1 MLYSSCMVG
10 GNMYINLYVSI
21 CAFLISFFLLINF
34 FSKKRYDN
42 KETKIFSYM
51 LIFNFINTIF
61 TLSIVFIEKT
71 NIINIIFLKILN
83 KLNNVIQL
91 GWIWLLFLYM
101 LYMLCNNKEKKYN
114 LIKIITVIINI
125 LLGIL
130 IFILPTSFYNNIY
143 LNGLSETFSY
153 IIYFVYLLV
162 IIILTIKNIKNMSNK
177 KNIIVFTISLL
188 LMLIALIIKKINPE
202 LLIISSIFT
211 YINLIINSTEDPDSR
226 LLLELQKEKEK
237 NEKLN
242 NIKIDFLTN
251 MNHEFRTSL
260 NTIVGFSE
268 CIKQEDSIDACKND
282 ADDIITSSQNLLEI
296 INDVLDIS
304 KLETNN
310 MKITEEDY
318 KPLEIFEN
326 VISLLKPKLSEK
338 EIEIK
343 TNFNENIP
351 YMLFGDSNKV
361 KQIITNILMNSIKYT
376 EDGSINFEVNCT
388 SEKDK
393 CNLVISIENTG
404 KAIKKENK
412 SSNNLKEFNKNIV
425 EQSEL
430 EFSIAKKFADMLGGK
445 IVLDE
450 KNMDKTKVTIYLN
463 QKIKMQ
469 GVPLI
474 AEISKLEESIKP
486 QQEDYSDKKVLI
498 VDDNKMNLKV
508 ATRLLKN
515 YNIITTEVLNGDEAI
530 SKIKNNE
537 KYNLIFLDDIMPQK
551 NGKETLNEFKKIKG
565 FDIPV
570 IVLTANVLE
579 GMKEKYIEEGFDDY
593 LAKPINKEE
602 LKKILN
608 KFLIDR
614 KSDIED
620 TILFSPNSKFEPLSK
635 ELLEEVELVNDI
647 EIDKNIE
654 QIEEKIEEKKQ
665 LNYKNKKF
673 LIENNIDVDAAE
685 KLLGEMSTYDDALA
699 DFIKEADSKYNLLQG
714 YMKIDK
720 LEKCYNIFRTI
731 KTDTRYLGFIELN
744 SIFSNL
750 EKAIKENDIDYVK
763 NNIKTSL
770 KVFKKYIEISKEYLG
785 K

>member
-1 MLYSSCMVG
+1 
-10 GNMYINLYVSI
+10 MYINLYVSI
-21 CAFLISFFLLINF
+21 CALLISFFLLINF

-153 IIYFVYLLV
+153 IIYFVYLFV

-188 LMLIALIIKKINPE
+188 LMLTAFIIKKINPE

-251 MNHEFRTSL
+251 MNYEFRTSL

-326 VISLLKPKLSEK
+326 VISSLKPKLSEK

-361 KQIITNILMNSIKYT
+361 KQIITNILMNSIKHT

-404 KAIKKENK
+404 KTIKKENK

-430 EFSIAKKFADMLGGK
+430 EFLIAKKFVDMLGGK

-450 KNMDKTKVTIYLN
+450 KNINKTKVTIYLN

-515 YNIITTEVLNGDEAI
+515 YNIITTEVLNGYEAI
-530 SKIKNNE
+530 NKIKNNE
-537 KYNLIFLDDIMPQK
+537 KYDLIFLDDIMPKK
-551 NGKETLNEFKKIKG
+551 NGKETLNELKKIKG

-647 EIDKNIE
+647 EIDNDIE

-685 KLLGEMSTYDDALA
+685 KLLGEMSTYDDALT

>member
-1 MLYSSCMVG
+1 
-10 GNMYINLYVSI
+10 MYINLYVSI
-21 CAFLISFFLLINF
+21 CALLISFFLLINF

-61 TLSIVFIEKT
+61 TLGIVFIEKT

-188 LMLIALIIKKINPE
+188 LMLIALIIKKINLE

-361 KQIITNILMNSIKYT
+361 KQIITNILMNSIKHT

-404 KAIKKENK
+404 KTIKKENK

-430 EFSIAKKFADMLGGK
+430 EFSIAKKFVDMLGGK

-515 YNIITTEVLNGDEAI
+515 YNIITTEVLNGYEAI

-537 KYNLIFLDDIMPQK
+537 KYDLIFLDDKMPQK

-602 LKKILN
+602 LKKILD
-608 KFLIDR
+608 KFLIDK

-647 EIDKNIE
+647 EIDNDIE

>member
-1 MLYSSCMVG
+1 
-10 GNMYINLYVSI
+10 MYINLYVSI
-21 CAFLISFFLLINF
+21 CALLISFFLLINF

-130 IFILPTSFYNNIY
+130 IFILPISFYNNIY

-153 IIYFVYLLV
+153 IIYFVYLLF

-188 LMLIALIIKKINPE
+188 LMLTALIIKKINPE

-237 NEKLN
+237 TEKLN

-251 MNHEFRTSL
+251 MNYEFRTSL

-326 VISLLKPKLSEK
+326 VISSLKPKLSEK

-361 KQIITNILMNSIKYT
+361 KQIITNILMNSIKHT

-404 KAIKKENK
+404 KTIKKENK

-430 EFSIAKKFADMLGGK
+430 EFSIAKKFVDMIGGK

-450 KNMDKTKVTIYLN
+450 KNINKTKVTIYLN

-515 YNIITTEVLNGDEAI
+515 YNIITTEVLNGYEAI
-530 SKIKNNE
+530 NKIKNNE
-537 KYNLIFLDDIMPQK
+537 KYDLIFLDDIMPKK
-551 NGKETLNEFKKIKG
+551 NGKETLNELKKIKG

-647 EIDKNIE
+647 KIDNDIE

>member
-1 MLYSSCMVG
+1 
-10 GNMYINLYVSI
+10 MYINLYVSI
-21 CAFLISFFLLINF
+21 CALLISFFLLINF

-188 LMLIALIIKKINPE
+188 LMLTALIIKKINPE

-404 KAIKKENK
+404 KTIKKENK

-430 EFSIAKKFADMLGGK
+430 EFSIAKKFVDMLGGK

-450 KNMDKTKVTIYLN
+450 KNMNKTKVTIYLN

-515 YNIITTEVLNGDEAI
+515 YNIITTEVLNGYEAI
-530 SKIKNNE
+530 NKIKNNE
-537 KYNLIFLDDIMPQK
+537 KYDLIFLDDKMPQK

-602 LKKILN
+602 LKKILD
-608 KFLIDR
+608 KFLIDK

-647 EIDKNIE
+647 EIDNNIE

>member
-1 MLYSSCMVG
+1 
-10 GNMYINLYVSI
+10 MYINLYVSI
-21 CAFLISFFLLINF
+21 CALLISFFLLINI

-153 IIYFVYLLV
+153 IIYFVYLFV

-188 LMLIALIIKKINPE
+188 LMLTAFIIKKINPE

-251 MNHEFRTSL
+251 MNYEFRTSL

-326 VISLLKPKLSEK
+326 VISSLKPKLSEK

-361 KQIITNILMNSIKYT
+361 KQIITNILMNSIKHT

-404 KAIKKENK
+404 KTIKKENK

-430 EFSIAKKFADMLGGK
+430 EFLIAKKFVDMLGGK

-450 KNMDKTKVTIYLN
+450 KNINKTKVTIYLN

-515 YNIITTEVLNGDEAI
+515 YNIITTEVLNGYEAI
-530 SKIKNNE
+530 NKIKNNE
-537 KYNLIFLDDIMPQK
+537 KYDLIFLDDIMPKK
-551 NGKETLNEFKKIKG
+551 NGKETLNELKKIKG

-647 EIDKNIE
+647 EIDNDIE

-685 KLLGEMSTYDDALA
+685 KLLGEMSTYDDALT

>member
-1 MLYSSCMVG
+1 
-10 GNMYINLYVSI
+10 MYINLYVSI
-21 CAFLISFFLLINF
+21 CALLISFFLLINF

-42 KETKIFSYM
+42 KETKIFLYM

-61 TLSIVFIEKT
+61 TLGIVFIEKT

-143 LNGLSETFSY
+143 LNGLFETFSY
-153 IIYFVYLLV
+153 IIYFIYLLV

-188 LMLIALIIKKINPE
+188 LMLTAFIIKKINPE

-326 VISLLKPKLSEK
+326 VISSLKPKLSEK

-361 KQIITNILMNSIKYT
+361 KQIITNILMNSIKHT

-404 KAIKKENK
+404 KTIKKENK

-430 EFSIAKKFADMLGGK
+430 EFLIAKKFVDMLGGK

-450 KNMDKTKVTIYLN
+450 KNINKTKVTIYLN

-515 YNIITTEVLNGDEAI
+515 YNIITTEVLNGYEAI
-530 SKIKNNE
+530 NKIKNNE
-537 KYNLIFLDDIMPQK
+537 KYDLIFLDDIMPKK
-551 NGKETLNEFKKIKG
+551 NGKETLNELKKIKG

-647 EIDKNIE
+647 EIDNDIE

-685 KLLGEMSTYDDALA
+685 KLLGEMSTYDDALT

>member
-1 MLYSSCMVG
+1 
-10 GNMYINLYVSI
+10 MYINLYVSI
-21 CAFLISFFLLINF
+21 CALLISFFLLINF

-114 LIKIITVIINI
+114 LIKIITIIINI

-188 LMLIALIIKKINPE
+188 LMLTALIIKKINPE

-237 NEKLN
+237 TEKLN

-251 MNHEFRTSL
+251 MNYEFRTSL

-326 VISLLKPKLSEK
+326 VISSLKPKLSEK

-361 KQIITNILMNSIKYT
+361 KRIITNILMNSIKHT

-388 SEKDK
+388 SEKGK

-404 KAIKKENK
+404 KTIKKENK
-412 SSNNLKEFNKNIV
+412 SSNNLKEFNKNII

-430 EFSIAKKFADMLGGK
+430 EFLIAKKFVDMLGGK

-450 KNMDKTKVTIYLN
+450 KNINKTKVTIYLN

-515 YNIITTEVLNGDEAI
+515 YNIITTEVLNGYEAI
-530 SKIKNNE
+530 NKIKNNE
-537 KYNLIFLDDIMPQK
+537 KYDLIFLDDIMPKK
-551 NGKETLNEFKKIKG
+551 NGKETLNELKKIKG

-647 EIDKNIE
+647 KIDNDIE

>member
-1 MLYSSCMVG
+1 
-10 GNMYINLYVSI
+10 MYINLYVSI
-21 CAFLISFFLLINF
+21 CALLISFFLLINF

-153 IIYFVYLLV
+153 IIYFVYLFV

-188 LMLIALIIKKINPE
+188 LMLTAFIIKKINPE

-211 YINLIINSTEDPDSR
+211 YINLIINSIEDPDSR

-251 MNHEFRTSL
+251 MNYEFRTSL

-326 VISLLKPKLSEK
+326 VISSLKPKLSEK

-361 KQIITNILMNSIKYT
+361 KQIITNILMNSIKHT

-404 KAIKKENK
+404 KIIKKENK

-430 EFSIAKKFADMLGGK
+430 EFLIAKKFVDMLGGK

-450 KNMDKTKVTIYLN
+450 KNINKTKVTIYLN

-515 YNIITTEVLNGDEAI
+515 YNIITTEVLNGYEAI
-530 SKIKNNE
+530 NKIKNNE
-537 KYNLIFLDDIMPQK
+537 KYDLIFLDDIMPKK
-551 NGKETLNEFKKIKG
+551 NGKETLNELKKIKG

-647 EIDKNIE
+647 EIDNDIE

-685 KLLGEMSTYDDALA
+685 KLLGEMSTYDDALT

>member
-1 MLYSSCMVG
+1 
-10 GNMYINLYVSI
+10 
-21 CAFLISFFLLINF
+21 
-34 FSKKRYDN
+34 
-42 KETKIFSYM
+42 M

-130 IFILPTSFYNNIY
+130 IFILPTSFYNNIYLNGLSETFSYIIY

>member
-1 MLYSSCMVG
+1 
-10 GNMYINLYVSI
+10 MYINLYVSI
-21 CAFLISFFLLINF
+21 CALLISFFLLINF

-153 IIYFVYLLV
+153 IIYFVYLFV

-188 LMLIALIIKKINPE
+188 LMLTALIIKKINPE

-251 MNHEFRTSL
+251 MNYEFRTSL

-361 KQIITNILMNSIKYT
+361 KRIITNILMNSIKHT

-388 SEKDK
+388 SEKGK

-404 KAIKKENK
+404 KTIKKENK

-430 EFSIAKKFADMLGGK
+430 EFLIAKKFVDMLGGK

-450 KNMDKTKVTIYLN
+450 KNINKTKVTIYLN

-515 YNIITTEVLNGDEAI
+515 YNIITTEVLNGYEAI
-530 SKIKNNE
+530 NKIKNNE
-537 KYNLIFLDDIMPQK
+537 KYDLIFLDDIMPKK
-551 NGKETLNEFKKIKG
+551 NGKETLNELKKIKG

-620 TILFSPNSKFEPLSK
+620 TILFSPNSKFEQLSK

-647 EIDKNIE
+647 EIDNDIE

>member
-1 MLYSSCMVG
+1 
-10 GNMYINLYVSI
+10 MYINLYVSI
-21 CAFLISFFLLINF
+21 CALLISFFLLINF

-188 LMLIALIIKKINPE
+188 LMLTALIIKKINPE

-430 EFSIAKKFADMLGGK
+430 EFSIAKKFVDMLGGK

-450 KNMDKTKVTIYLN
+450 KNMNKTKVTIYLN

-515 YNIITTEVLNGDEAI
+515 YNIITTEVLNGYEAI
-530 SKIKNNE
+530 NKIKNNE
-537 KYNLIFLDDIMPQK
+537 KYDLIFLDDKMPQK

-647 EIDKNIE
+647 EIDNNIE

>member
-1 MLYSSCMVG
+1 
-10 GNMYINLYVSI
+10 MYINLYVSI
-21 CAFLISFFLLINF
+21 CALLISFFLLINF

-153 IIYFVYLLV
+153 IIYFVYLFV

-188 LMLIALIIKKINPE
+188 LMLTALIIKKINPE

-251 MNHEFRTSL
+251 MNYEFRTSL

-304 KLETNN
+304 RLETNN

-326 VISLLKPKLSEK
+326 VIYLLKPKLSEK

-361 KQIITNILMNSIKYT
+361 KRIITNILMNSIKHT

-388 SEKDK
+388 SEKGK

-404 KAIKKENK
+404 KTIKKENK

-430 EFSIAKKFADMLGGK
+430 EFSIAKKFVDMLGGK

-450 KNMDKTKVTIYLN
+450 KNINKTKVTIYLN

-515 YNIITTEVLNGDEAI
+515 YNIITTEVLNGYEAI
-530 SKIKNNE
+530 NKIKNNE
-537 KYNLIFLDDIMPQK
+537 KYDLIFLDDIMPKK
-551 NGKETLNEFKKIKG
+551 NGKETLNELKKIKG

-647 EIDKNIE
+647 EIDNDIE

>member
-1 MLYSSCMVG
+1 
-10 GNMYINLYVSI
+10 MYINLYVSI
-21 CAFLISFFLLINF
+21 CALLISFFLLINF

-42 KETKIFSYM
+42 KETKIFLYM

-61 TLSIVFIEKT
+61 TLGIVFIEKT

-143 LNGLSETFSY
+143 LNGLFETFSY

-188 LMLIALIIKKINPE
+188 LMLTAFIIKKINPE

-326 VISLLKPKLSEK
+326 VISSLKPKLSEK

-361 KQIITNILMNSIKYT
+361 KQIITNILMNSIKHT

-404 KAIKKENK
+404 KTIKKENK

-430 EFSIAKKFADMLGGK
+430 EFLIAKKFVDMLGGK

-450 KNMDKTKVTIYLN
+450 KNINKTKVTIYLN

-515 YNIITTEVLNGDEAI
+515 YNIITTEVLNGYEAI
-530 SKIKNNE
+530 NKIKNNE
-537 KYNLIFLDDIMPQK
+537 KYDLIFLDDIMPKK
-551 NGKETLNEFKKIKG
+551 NGKETLNELKKIKG

-647 EIDKNIE
+647 EIDNDIE

-685 KLLGEMSTYDDALA
+685 KLLGEMSTYDDALT

>member
-1 MLYSSCMVG
+1 
-10 GNMYINLYVSI
+10 MYINLYVSI
-21 CAFLISFFLLINF
+21 CALLISFFLLINF

-114 LIKIITVIINI
+114 LMKIITVIINI

-130 IFILPTSFYNNIY
+130 IFILPISFYNNIY

-188 LMLIALIIKKINPE
+188 LMLTALIIKKINPE

>member
-1 MLYSSCMVG
+1 
-10 GNMYINLYVSI
+10 MYINLYVSI
-21 CAFLISFFLLINF
+21 CALLISFFLLINF

-188 LMLIALIIKKINPE
+188 LMLTALIIKKINPE

-251 MNHEFRTSL
+251 MNYEFRTSL

-326 VISLLKPKLSEK
+326 VISSLKPKLSEK

-361 KQIITNILMNSIKYT
+361 KRIITNILMNSIKHT

-388 SEKDK
+388 SEKGK

-404 KAIKKENK
+404 KTIKKENK

-430 EFSIAKKFADMLGGK
+430 EFSIAKKFVDMLGGK

-450 KNMDKTKVTIYLN
+450 KNINKTKVTIYLN

-515 YNIITTEVLNGDEAI
+515 YNIITTEVLNGYEAI
-530 SKIKNNE
+530 NKIKNNE
-537 KYNLIFLDDIMPQK
+537 KYDLIFLDDIMPKK
-551 NGKETLNEFKKIKG
+551 NGKETLNELKKIKG

-647 EIDKNIE
+647 EIDNDIE

>member
-1 MLYSSCMVG
+1 
-10 GNMYINLYVSI
+10 MYINLYVSI
-21 CAFLISFFLLINF
+21 CALLISFFLLINF

-61 TLSIVFIEKT
+61 TLGIVFIEKT

-188 LMLIALIIKKINPE
+188 LMLTALIIKKINPE

-237 NEKLN
+237 TEKLN

-251 MNHEFRTSL
+251 MNYEFRTSL

-361 KQIITNILMNSIKYT
+361 KRIITNILMNSIKHT

-388 SEKDK
+388 SEKGK

-404 KAIKKENK
+404 KTIKKENK

-430 EFSIAKKFADMLGGK
+430 EFLIAKKFVDMLGGK

-450 KNMDKTKVTIYLN
+450 KNINKTKVTIYLN

-515 YNIITTEVLNGDEAI
+515 YNIITTEVLNGYEAI
-530 SKIKNNE
+530 NKIKNNE
-537 KYNLIFLDDIMPQK
+537 KYDLIFLDDIMPKK
-551 NGKETLNEFKKIKG
+551 NGKETLNELKKIKG

-620 TILFSPNSKFEPLSK
+620 TILFSPNSKFEQLSK

-647 EIDKNIE
+647 EIDNDIE

-685 KLLGEMSTYDDALA
+685 KLLGEMSTYDDALT
-699 DFIKEADSKYNLLQG
+699 DFIKETDSKYNLLQG

>member
-1 MLYSSCMVG
+1 
-10 GNMYINLYVSI
+10 MYINLYVSI
-21 CAFLISFFLLINF
+21 CALLISFFLLINF

-114 LIKIITVIINI
+114 LMKIITVIINI

-130 IFILPTSFYNNIY
+130 IFILPISFYNNIY

-188 LMLIALIIKKINPE
+188 LMLTALIIKKINPE

-282 ADDIITSSQNLLEI
+282 ADDIITSSKNLLEI

-393 CNLVISIENTG
+393 CNLVMSIENTG
-404 KAIKKENK
+404 KTIKKENK

-430 EFSIAKKFADMLGGK
+430 EFSIAKKFVDMLGGK
-445 IVLDE
+445 ILLDE
-450 KNMDKTKVTIYLN
+450 KNMNKTKVTIYLN

-515 YNIITTEVLNGDEAI
+515 YNIITTEVLNGYEAI
-530 SKIKNNE
+530 NKIKNNE
-537 KYNLIFLDDIMPQK
+537 KYDLIFLDDIMPKK
-551 NGKETLNEFKKIKG
+551 NGKETLNELKKIKG

-647 EIDKNIE
+647 EIDNDIE

>member
-1 MLYSSCMVG
+1 
-10 GNMYINLYVSI
+10 MYINLYVSI

-153 IIYFVYLLV
+153 IIYFVYLFV

-188 LMLIALIIKKINPE
+188 LMLTAFIIKKINPE

-251 MNHEFRTSL
+251 MNYEFRTSL

-282 ADDIITSSQNLLEI
+282 ADDIITSSQSLLEI

-326 VISLLKPKLSEK
+326 VISSLKPKLSEK

-361 KQIITNILMNSIKYT
+361 KQIITNILMNSIKHT

-404 KAIKKENK
+404 KTIKKENK

-430 EFSIAKKFADMLGGK
+430 EFLIAKKFVDMLGGK

-450 KNMDKTKVTIYLN
+450 KNINKTKVTIYLN

-515 YNIITTEVLNGDEAI
+515 YNIITTEVLNGYEAI
-530 SKIKNNE
+530 NKIKNNE
-537 KYNLIFLDDIMPQK
+537 KYDLIFLDDIMPKK
-551 NGKETLNEFKKIKG
+551 NGKETLNELKKIKG

-647 EIDKNIE
+647 EIDNDIE

-673 LIENNIDVDAAE
+673 LIENNIDIDAAE

>member
-1 MLYSSCMVG
+1 
-10 GNMYINLYVSI
+10 MYINLYVSI
-21 CAFLISFFLLINF
+21 CALLISFFLLINF

-83 KLNNVIQL
+83 KLNNIIQL

-101 LYMLCNNKEKKYN
+101 LYMLCNNKEIKYN

-188 LMLIALIIKKINPE
+188 LMLTALIIKKINPE

-361 KQIITNILMNSIKYT
+361 KQIINNILMNSIKHT

-430 EFSIAKKFADMLGGK
+430 EFSIAKKLADMLGGK

-474 AEISKLEESIKP
+474 AEISKVEESIKP

-515 YNIITTEVLNGDEAI
+515 YNIITTEVLNGYEAI
-530 SKIKNNE
+530 NKIKNNE
-537 KYNLIFLDDIMPQK
+537 KYDLIFLDDKMPQK

-602 LKKILN
+602 LKKILD
-608 KFLIDR
+608 KFLIDK

>member
-1 MLYSSCMVG
+1 
-10 GNMYINLYVSI
+10 MYINLYVSI
-21 CAFLISFFLLINF
+21 CALLISFFLLINF

-153 IIYFVYLLV
+153 IIYFVYLFV

-188 LMLIALIIKKINPE
+188 LMLTAFIIKKINPE

-211 YINLIINSTEDPDSR
+211 YINLIINSIEDPDSR

-251 MNHEFRTSL
+251 MNYEFRTSL

-326 VISLLKPKLSEK
+326 VISSLKPKLSEK

-361 KQIITNILMNSIKYT
+361 KQIITNILMNSIKHT

-404 KAIKKENK
+404 KTIKKENK

-430 EFSIAKKFADMLGGK
+430 EFLIAKKFVDMLGGK

-450 KNMDKTKVTIYLN
+450 KNINKTKVTIYLN

-474 AEISKLEESIKP
+474 AEISKLEERIKP

-515 YNIITTEVLNGDEAI
+515 YNIITTEVLNGYEAI
-530 SKIKNNE
+530 NKIKNNE
-537 KYNLIFLDDIMPQK
+537 KYDLIFLDDIMPKK
-551 NGKETLNEFKKIKG
+551 NGKETLNELKKIKG

-647 EIDKNIE
+647 EIDNDIE

-685 KLLGEMSTYDDALA
+685 KLLGEMSTYDDALT

>member
-1 MLYSSCMVG
+1 
-10 GNMYINLYVSI
+10 MYINLYVSI
-21 CAFLISFFLLINF
+21 CALLISFFLLINF

-114 LIKIITVIINI
+114 LIKIITIIINI

-162 IIILTIKNIKNMSNK
+162 IIVLTIKNIKNMSNK

-188 LMLIALIIKKINPE
+188 LMLTALIIKKINPE

-304 KLETNN
+304 KIETNN

-404 KAIKKENK
+404 KTIKKENK

-430 EFSIAKKFADMLGGK
+430 EFSIAKKFVDMLGGK

-450 KNMDKTKVTIYLN
+450 KNMNKTKVTIYLN

-515 YNIITTEVLNGDEAI
+515 YNIITTEVLNGYEAI
-530 SKIKNNE
+530 NKIKNNE
-537 KYNLIFLDDIMPQK
+537 KYDLIFLDDKMPQK

-647 EIDKNIE
+647 EIDNNIE

>member
-1 MLYSSCMVG
+1 
-10 GNMYINLYVSI
+10 MYINLYVSI
-21 CAFLISFFLLINF
+21 CALLISFFLLINF

-143 LNGLSETFSY
+143 LNGLFETFSY

-188 LMLIALIIKKINPE
+188 LMLTALIIKKINPE

-251 MNHEFRTSL
+251 MNYEFRTSL

-326 VISLLKPKLSEK
+326 VISSLKPKLSEK

-361 KQIITNILMNSIKYT
+361 KQIITNILMNSIKHT

-388 SEKDK
+388 SEKGK

-404 KAIKKENK
+404 KTIKKENK

-430 EFSIAKKFADMLGGK
+430 EFSIAKKFVDMLGGK

-450 KNMDKTKVTIYLN
+450 KNINKTKVTIYLN

-515 YNIITTEVLNGDEAI
+515 YNIITTEVLNGYEAI
-530 SKIKNNE
+530 NKIKNNE
-537 KYNLIFLDDIMPQK
+537 KYDLIFLDDIMPKK
-551 NGKETLNEFKKIKG
+551 NGKETLNELKKIKG

-635 ELLEEVELVNDI
+635 KLLEEVELVNDI
-647 EIDKNIE
+647 EIDNDIE

>member
-1 MLYSSCMVG
+1 
-10 GNMYINLYVSI
+10 MYINLYVSI
-21 CAFLISFFLLINF
+21 CALLISFFLLINF

-188 LMLIALIIKKINPE
+188 LMLTALIIKKINPE

-251 MNHEFRTSL
+251 MNYEFRTSL

-326 VISLLKPKLSEK
+326 VISSLKPKLSEK

-361 KQIITNILMNSIKYT
+361 KRIITNILMNSIKHT

-404 KAIKKENK
+404 KTIKKENK

-430 EFSIAKKFADMLGGK
+430 EFSIAKKFVDMLGGK

-450 KNMDKTKVTIYLN
+450 KNMNKTKVTIYLN

-515 YNIITTEVLNGDEAI
+515 YNIITTEVLNGYEAI
-530 SKIKNNE
+530 NKIKNNE
-537 KYNLIFLDDIMPQK
+537 KYDLIFLDDIMPKK
-551 NGKETLNEFKKIKG
+551 NGKETLNELKKIKG

-647 EIDKNIE
+647 EIDNDIE

>member
-21 CAFLISFFLLINF
+21 CALLISFFLLINF

-188 LMLIALIIKKINPE
+188 LMLTALIIKKINPE

-251 MNHEFRTSL
+251 MNYEFRTSL

-361 KQIITNILMNSIKYT
+361 KRIITNILMNSIKHT

-388 SEKDK
+388 SEKGK

-404 KAIKKENK
+404 KTIKKENK

-430 EFSIAKKFADMLGGK
+430 EFLIAKKFVDMLGGK

-450 KNMDKTKVTIYLN
+450 KNINKTKVTIYLN

-515 YNIITTEVLNGDEAI
+515 YNIITTEVLNGYEAI
-530 SKIKNNE
+530 NKIKNNE
-537 KYNLIFLDDIMPQK
+537 KYDLIFLDDIMPKK
-551 NGKETLNEFKKIKG
+551 NGKETLNELKKIKG

-620 TILFSPNSKFEPLSK
+620 TILFSPNSKFEQLSK

-647 EIDKNIE
+647 EIDNDIE

>member
-1 MLYSSCMVG
+1 
-10 GNMYINLYVSI
+10 MYINLYVSI
-21 CAFLISFFLLINF
+21 CALLISFFLLINF

-188 LMLIALIIKKINPE
+188 LMLTALIIKKINPE

-361 KQIITNILMNSIKYT
+361 KRIITNILMNSIKHI

-388 SEKDK
+388 SEKGK

-404 KAIKKENK
+404 KTIKKENK

-430 EFSIAKKFADMLGGK
+430 EFSIAKKFVDMLGGK

-450 KNMDKTKVTIYLN
+450 KNINKTKVTIYLN

-515 YNIITTEVLNGDEAI
+515 YNIITTEVLNGYEAI
-530 SKIKNNE
+530 NKIKNNE
-537 KYNLIFLDDIMPQK
+537 KYDLIFLDDIMPKK
-551 NGKETLNEFKKIKG
+551 NGKETLNELKKIKG

-647 EIDKNIE
+647 EIDNDIE

>member
-1 MLYSSCMVG
+1 
-10 GNMYINLYVSI
+10 MYINLYVSI

-282 ADDIITSSQNLLEI
+282 ADDIITSSQSLLEI

-326 VISLLKPKLSEK
+326 VISSLKPKLSEK

-361 KQIITNILMNSIKYT
+361 KQIITNILMNSIKHT

-404 KAIKKENK
+404 KTIKKENK

-430 EFSIAKKFADMLGGK
+430 EFLIAKKFVDMLGGK

-450 KNMDKTKVTIYLN
+450 KNINKTKVTIYLN

-515 YNIITTEVLNGDEAI
+515 YNIITTEVLNGYEAI
-530 SKIKNNE
+530 NKIKNNE
-537 KYNLIFLDDIMPQK
+537 KYDLIFLDDIMPKK
-551 NGKETLNEFKKIKG
+551 NGKETLNELKKIKG

>member
-1 MLYSSCMVG
+1 
-10 GNMYINLYVSI
+10 MYINLYVSI
-21 CAFLISFFLLINF
+21 CALLISFFLLINF

-130 IFILPTSFYNNIY
+130 IFILPISFYNNIY

-153 IIYFVYLLV
+153 IIYFVYLLF

-188 LMLIALIIKKINPE
+188 LMLTALIIKKINPE

-211 YINLIINSTEDPDSR
+211 YINLIINSIEDPDSR

-251 MNHEFRTSL
+251 MNYEFRTSL

-326 VISLLKPKLSEK
+326 VISSLKPKLSEK

-361 KQIITNILMNSIKYT
+361 KQIITNILMNSIKHT

-404 KAIKKENK
+404 KTIKKENK

-430 EFSIAKKFADMLGGK
+430 EFSIAKKFVDMLGGK

-450 KNMDKTKVTIYLN
+450 KNINKTKVTIYLN

-515 YNIITTEVLNGDEAI
+515 YNIITTEVLNGYEAI
-530 SKIKNNE
+530 NKIKNNE
-537 KYNLIFLDDIMPQK
+537 KYDLIFLDDIMPKK
-551 NGKETLNEFKKIKG
+551 NGKETLNELKKIKG

-579 GMKEKYIEEGFDDY
+579 GMKEKYIEEGFNDY

-647 EIDKNIE
+647 EIDNDIE

>member
-1 MLYSSCMVG
+1 
-10 GNMYINLYVSI
+10 MYINLYVSI
-21 CAFLISFFLLINF
+21 CALLISFFLLINF

-188 LMLIALIIKKINPE
+188 LMLTALIIKKINPE

-326 VISLLKPKLSEK
+326 VISSLKPKLSEK

-361 KQIITNILMNSIKYT
+361 KQIITNILMNSIKHT

-404 KAIKKENK
+404 KTIKKENK

-430 EFSIAKKFADMLGGK
+430 EFLIAKKFVDMLGGK

-450 KNMDKTKVTIYLN
+450 KNINKTKVTIYLN

-515 YNIITTEVLNGDEAI
+515 YNIITTEVLNGYEAI
-530 SKIKNNE
+530 NKIKNNE
-537 KYNLIFLDDIMPQK
+537 KYDLIFLDDIMPKK
-551 NGKETLNEFKKIKG
+551 NGKETLNELKKIKG

-647 EIDKNIE
+647 EIDNDIE

-685 KLLGEMSTYDDALA
+685 KLLGEMSTYDDALT

>member
-1 MLYSSCMVG
+1 
-10 GNMYINLYVSI
+10 MYINLYVSI
-21 CAFLISFFLLINF
+21 CALLISFFLLINF

-101 LYMLCNNKEKKYN
+101 LYMLCNNKGKKYN

-188 LMLIALIIKKINPE
+188 LMLTALIIKKINPE

-237 NEKLN
+237 TEKLN

-251 MNHEFRTSL
+251 MNYEFRTSL

-326 VISLLKPKLSEK
+326 VISSLKPKLSEK

-361 KQIITNILMNSIKYT
+361 KQIITNILMNSIKHT

-404 KAIKKENK
+404 KTIKKENK

-430 EFSIAKKFADMLGGK
+430 EFSIAKKFVDMLGGK

-450 KNMDKTKVTIYLN
+450 KNINKTKVTIYLN

-515 YNIITTEVLNGDEAI
+515 YNIITTEVLNGYEAI
-530 SKIKNNE
+530 NKIKNNE
-537 KYNLIFLDDIMPQK
+537 KYDLIFLDDIMPKK
-551 NGKETLNEFKKIKG
+551 NGKETLNELKKIKG

-620 TILFSPNSKFEPLSK
+620 TILFSPNSKFEQLSK

-647 EIDKNIE
+647 EIDNDIE

-685 KLLGEMSTYDDALA
+685 KLLGEMSTYDDALT

>member
-1 MLYSSCMVG
+1 
-10 GNMYINLYVSI
+10 MYINLYVSI
-21 CAFLISFFLLINF
+21 CALLISFFLLINF

-188 LMLIALIIKKINPE
+188 LMLTALIIKKINPE

-304 KLETNN
+304 KIETNN

-404 KAIKKENK
+404 KTIKKENK

-430 EFSIAKKFADMLGGK
+430 EFSIAKKFVDMLGGK

-450 KNMDKTKVTIYLN
+450 KNMNKTKVTIYLN

-515 YNIITTEVLNGDEAI
+515 YNIITTEVLNGYEAI
-530 SKIKNNE
+530 NKIKNNE
-537 KYNLIFLDDIMPQK
+537 KYDLIFLDDKMPQK

-647 EIDKNIE
+647 EIDNDIE

>member
-1 MLYSSCMVG
+1 
-10 GNMYINLYVSI
+10 MYINLYVSI
-21 CAFLISFFLLINF
+21 CALLISFFLLINF
-34 FSKKRYDN
+34 FPKKRYDN

-61 TLSIVFIEKT
+61 TLGIVFIEKT

-114 LIKIITVIINI
+114 LIKIITIIINI

-188 LMLIALIIKKINPE
+188 LMLTALIIKKINPE

-251 MNHEFRTSL
+251 MNYEFRTSL

-361 KQIITNILMNSIKYT
+361 KRIITNILMNSIKHT

-388 SEKDK
+388 SEKGK

-404 KAIKKENK
+404 KTIKKENK
-412 SSNNLKEFNKNIV
+412 LSNNLKEFNKNIV

-430 EFSIAKKFADMLGGK
+430 EFSIAKKFVDMLGGK

-450 KNMDKTKVTIYLN
+450 KNMNKTKVTIYLN

-515 YNIITTEVLNGDEAI
+515 YNIITTEVLNGYEAI
-530 SKIKNNE
+530 NKIKNNE
-537 KYNLIFLDDIMPQK
+537 KYDLIFLDDKMPQK

-602 LKKILN
+602 LKKILD
-608 KFLIDR
+608 KFLIDK

-647 EIDKNIE
+647 EIDNNIE

>member
-1 MLYSSCMVG
+1 
-10 GNMYINLYVSI
+10 
-21 CAFLISFFLLINF
+21 
-34 FSKKRYDN
+34 
-42 KETKIFSYM
+42 
-51 LIFNFINTIF
+51 
-61 TLSIVFIEKT
+61 
-71 NIINIIFLKILN
+71 
-83 KLNNVIQL
+83 
-91 GWIWLLFLYM
+91 M

-130 IFILPTSFYNNIY
+130 IFILPISFYNNIY

-153 IIYFVYLLV
+153 IIYFVYLLF

-188 LMLIALIIKKINPE
+188 LMLTALIIKKINPE

-211 YINLIINSTEDPDSR
+211 YINLIINSIEDPDSR

-251 MNHEFRTSL
+251 MNYEFRTSL

-326 VISLLKPKLSEK
+326 VISSLKPKLSEK

-361 KQIITNILMNSIKYT
+361 KRIITNILMNSIKHT

-388 SEKDK
+388 SEKGK

-404 KAIKKENK
+404 KTIKKENK

-430 EFSIAKKFADMLGGK
+430 EFSIAKKFVDMLGGK

-450 KNMDKTKVTIYLN
+450 KNINKTKVTIYLN

-515 YNIITTEVLNGDEAI
+515 YNIITTEVLNGYEAI
-530 SKIKNNE
+530 NKIKNNE
-537 KYNLIFLDDIMPQK
+537 KYDLIFLDDIMPKK
-551 NGKETLNEFKKIKG
+551 NGKETLNELKKIKG

-620 TILFSPNSKFEPLSK
+620 TILFSPNSKFEQLSK

-647 EIDKNIE
+647 EIDNDIE

-685 KLLGEMSTYDDALA
+685 KLLGEMSTYDDALT

>member
-1 MLYSSCMVG
+1 
-10 GNMYINLYVSI
+10 MYINLYVSI
-21 CAFLISFFLLINF
+21 CALLISFFLLINF

-61 TLSIVFIEKT
+61 TLGIVFIEKT

-153 IIYFVYLLV
+153 IIYFVCLLV

-188 LMLIALIIKKINPE
+188 LMLTAFIIKKINPE

-211 YINLIINSTEDPDSR
+211 YINLIINSIEDPDSR

-251 MNHEFRTSL
+251 MNYEFRTSL

-326 VISLLKPKLSEK
+326 VISSLKPKLSEK

-361 KQIITNILMNSIKYT
+361 KQIITNILMNSIKHT

-393 CNLVISIENTG
+393 YNLVISIENTG
-404 KAIKKENK
+404 KTIKKENK

-430 EFSIAKKFADMLGGK
+430 EFLIAKKFVDMLGGK

-450 KNMDKTKVTIYLN
+450 KNINKTKVTIYLN

-515 YNIITTEVLNGDEAI
+515 YNIITTEVLNGYEAI
-530 SKIKNNE
+530 NKIKNNE
-537 KYNLIFLDDIMPQK
+537 KYDLIFLDDIMPKK
-551 NGKETLNEFKKIKG
+551 NGKETLNELKKIKG

-647 EIDKNIE
+647 EIDNDIE

>member
-1 MLYSSCMVG
+1 
-10 GNMYINLYVSI
+10 MYINLYVSI
-21 CAFLISFFLLINF
+21 CALLISFFLLINF

-101 LYMLCNNKEKKYN
+101 LYMLCNNKGKKYN

-188 LMLIALIIKKINPE
+188 LMLTALIIKKINPE

-237 NEKLN
+237 TEKLN

-251 MNHEFRTSL
+251 MNYEFRTSL

-326 VISLLKPKLSEK
+326 VISSLKPKLSEK

-361 KQIITNILMNSIKYT
+361 KQIITNILMNSIKHT

-404 KAIKKENK
+404 KTIKKENK

-430 EFSIAKKFADMLGGK
+430 EFLIAKKFVDMLGGK

-450 KNMDKTKVTIYLN
+450 KNINKTKVTIYLN

-515 YNIITTEVLNGDEAI
+515 YNIITTEVLNGYEAI
-530 SKIKNNE
+530 NKIKNNE
-537 KYNLIFLDDIMPQK
+537 KYDLIFLDDIMPKK
-551 NGKETLNEFKKIKG
+551 NGKETLNELKKIKG

-647 EIDKNIE
+647 EIDNDIE

>member
-1 MLYSSCMVG
+1 
-10 GNMYINLYVSI
+10 MYINLYVSI
-21 CAFLISFFLLINF
+21 CALLISFFLLINF

-153 IIYFVYLLV
+153 IIYFVYLFV

-188 LMLIALIIKKINPE
+188 LMLTALIIKKINPE

-251 MNHEFRTSL
+251 MNYEFRTSL

-310 MKITEEDY
+310 IKITEEDY

-361 KQIITNILMNSIKYT
+361 KRIITNILMNSIKHT

-388 SEKDK
+388 SEKGK

-404 KAIKKENK
+404 KTIKKENK

-430 EFSIAKKFADMLGGK
+430 EFLIAKKFVDMLGGK

-450 KNMDKTKVTIYLN
+450 KNINKTKVTIYLN

-515 YNIITTEVLNGDEAI
+515 YNIITTEVLNGYEAI
-530 SKIKNNE
+530 NKIKNNE
-537 KYNLIFLDDIMPQK
+537 KYDLIFLDDIMPKK
-551 NGKETLNEFKKIKG
+551 NGKETLNELKKIKG

-620 TILFSPNSKFEPLSK
+620 TILFSPNSKFEQLSK

-647 EIDKNIE
+647 EIDNDIE

>member
-1 MLYSSCMVG
+1 
-10 GNMYINLYVSI
+10 MYINLYVSI
-21 CAFLISFFLLINF
+21 CALLISFFLLINF

-114 LIKIITVIINI
+114 LMKIITVIINI

-130 IFILPTSFYNNIY
+130 IFILPISFYNNIY

-188 LMLIALIIKKINPE
+188 LMLTALIIKKINPE

-326 VISLLKPKLSEK
+326 VISSLKPKLSEK

-361 KQIITNILMNSIKYT
+361 KQIITNILMNSIKHT

-404 KAIKKENK
+404 KTIKKENK

-430 EFSIAKKFADMLGGK
+430 EFLIAKKFVDMLGGK

-450 KNMDKTKVTIYLN
+450 KNINKTKVTIYLN

-515 YNIITTEVLNGDEAI
+515 YNIITTEVLNGYEAI
-530 SKIKNNE
+530 NKIKNNE
-537 KYNLIFLDDIMPQK
+537 KYDLIFLDDIMPKK
-551 NGKETLNEFKKIKG
+551 NGKETLNELKKIKG

-647 EIDKNIE
+647 EIDNDIE

-685 KLLGEMSTYDDALA
+685 KLLGEMSTYDDALD

>member
-1 MLYSSCMVG
+1 
-10 GNMYINLYVSI
+10 MYINLYVSI
-21 CAFLISFFLLINF
+21 CALLISFFLLINF

-188 LMLIALIIKKINPE
+188 LMLTALIIKKINPE

-361 KQIITNILMNSIKYT
+361 KQIITNILMNSIKHT

-404 KAIKKENK
+404 KTIKKENK

-515 YNIITTEVLNGDEAI
+515 YNIITTEVLNGYEAI
-530 SKIKNNE
+530 NKIKNNE
-537 KYNLIFLDDIMPQK
+537 KYDLIFLDDKMPQK

-602 LKKILN
+602 LKKILD
-608 KFLIDR
+608 KFLIDK

-647 EIDKNIE
+647 EIDNDIE

>member
-1 MLYSSCMVG
+1 
-10 GNMYINLYVSI
+10 MYINLYVSI
-21 CAFLISFFLLINF
+21 CALLISFFLLINF

-114 LIKIITVIINI
+114 LMKIITVIINI

-188 LMLIALIIKKINPE
+188 LMLTAFIIKKINPE

-430 EFSIAKKFADMLGGK
+430 EFSIAKKFVDMLGGK

-450 KNMDKTKVTIYLN
+450 KNMNKTKVTIYLN

-515 YNIITTEVLNGDEAI
+515 YNIITTEVLNGYEAI
-530 SKIKNNE
+530 NKIKNNE
-537 KYNLIFLDDIMPQK
+537 KYDLIFLDDKMPQK
-551 NGKETLNEFKKIKG
+551 NGKETINEFKKIKG

-602 LKKILN
+602 LKKILD
-608 KFLIDR
+608 KFLIDK

-647 EIDKNIE
+647 EIDNDIE

>member
-1 MLYSSCMVG
+1 
-10 GNMYINLYVSI
+10 MYINLYVSI
-21 CAFLISFFLLINF
+21 CALLISFFLLINF

-61 TLSIVFIEKT
+61 TLGIVFIEKT

-188 LMLIALIIKKINPE
+188 LMLTAFIIKKINPE

-251 MNHEFRTSL
+251 MNYEFRTSL

-326 VISLLKPKLSEK
+326 VISSLKPKLSEK

-361 KQIITNILMNSIKYT
+361 KQIITNILMNSIKHT

-404 KAIKKENK
+404 KTIKKENK

-430 EFSIAKKFADMLGGK
+430 EFSIAKKFVDMLGGK

-450 KNMDKTKVTIYLN
+450 KNMNKTKVTIYLN

-515 YNIITTEVLNGDEAI
+515 YNIITTEVLNGYEAI
-530 SKIKNNE
+530 NKIKNNE
-537 KYNLIFLDDIMPQK
+537 KYDLIFLDDKMPQK

-602 LKKILN
+602 LKKILD
-608 KFLIDR
+608 KFLIDK

-647 EIDKNIE
+647 EIDNNIE

>member
-1 MLYSSCMVG
+1 
-10 GNMYINLYVSI
+10 MYINLYVSI
-21 CAFLISFFLLINF
+21 CALLISFFLLINF

-114 LIKIITVIINI
+114 LIKIITIIINI

-188 LMLIALIIKKINPE
+188 LMLTALIIKKINPE

-251 MNHEFRTSL
+251 MNYEFRTSL

-268 CIKQEDSIDACKND
+268 CIKQENSIDACKND

-326 VISLLKPKLSEK
+326 VISSLKPKLSEK

-361 KQIITNILMNSIKYT
+361 KQIITNILMNSIKHT

-404 KAIKKENK
+404 KTIKKENK

-430 EFSIAKKFADMLGGK
+430 EFLIAKKFVDMLGGK

-450 KNMDKTKVTIYLN
+450 KNINKTKVTIYLN

-515 YNIITTEVLNGDEAI
+515 YNIITTEVLNGYEAI
-530 SKIKNNE
+530 NKIKNNE
-537 KYNLIFLDDIMPQK
+537 KYDLIFLDDIMPKK
-551 NGKETLNEFKKIKG
+551 NGKETLNELKKIKG

-647 EIDKNIE
+647 KIDNDIE